1 MLMMLSKIKFVENDT
16 KGIVTSLQE
25 AVQDPNADD
34 DRYVDDCTFDVDTL
48 DAYNYSVEN
57 WYKILLKTNL
67 GG

>member
-1 MLMMLSKIKFVENDT
+1 MSNPIG
-16 KGIVTSLQE
+16 KGSPSNPYSLQE

-34 DRYVDDCTFDVDTL
+34 DRYVDDSTFDVDTL

>member
-1 MLMMLSKIKFVENDT
+1 MAL
-16 KGIVTSLQE
+16 
-25 AVQDPNADD
+25 ADD
-34 DRYVDDCTFDVDTL
+34 DRYVDDSTFDVDTL

>member
-1 MLMMLSKIKFVENDT
+1 MGFPWFLT
-16 KGIVTSLQE
+16 KRIITSLQE

-34 DRYVDDCTFDVDTL
+34 DRYVDDGTFDVDTL